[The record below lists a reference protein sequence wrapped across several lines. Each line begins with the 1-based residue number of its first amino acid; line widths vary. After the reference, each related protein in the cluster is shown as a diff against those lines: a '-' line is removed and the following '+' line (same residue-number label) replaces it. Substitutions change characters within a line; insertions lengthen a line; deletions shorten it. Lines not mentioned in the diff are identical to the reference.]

1 MANYFEI
8 VRDGGILPTRATK
21 GSAGYDLY
29 VSEDCIVRPYDR
41 QFEELKIRQYDEGYG
56 LPTLEAMEKTTKETG
71 CKPILVP
78 TGIAC
83 HLDEGYYL
91 QVLPRSSTPLKYWL
105 VIPNSAGIIDSDYYP
120 NPIYVQL
127 INLSPYPIKLKAGDK
142 IAQAIISKY
151 EVADNEITPEE
162 ERTSGFGSTGT
173 RI

>member
-1 MANYFEI
+1 MANYFE
-8 VRDGGILPTRATK
+8 VVHEGGILPTRATK

-29 VSEDCIVRPYDR
+29 VSEDTIIPPYPN
-41 QFEELKIRQYDEGYG
+41 FINTHMPDEGVPFS
-56 LPTLEAMEKTTKETG
+56 LSKMEHVTKAT
-71 CKPILVP
+71 CRPVLVP

-91 QVLPRSSTPLKYWL
+91 QILSRSSTPLKYWL
-105 VIPNSAGIIDSDYYP
+105 VVANSVGIIDSDYYP

-151 EVADNEITPEE
+151 EVTDDEITPDK

-173 RI
+173 GI